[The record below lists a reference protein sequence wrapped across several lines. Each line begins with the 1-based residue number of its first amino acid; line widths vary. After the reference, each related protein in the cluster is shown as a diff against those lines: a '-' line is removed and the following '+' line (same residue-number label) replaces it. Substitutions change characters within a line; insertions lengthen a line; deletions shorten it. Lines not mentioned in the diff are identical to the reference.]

1 MTTPSDSTSDIPSGA
16 TSGATAV
23 IATASG
29 AGSPAAA
36 DGSAAAPRPGTLRT
50 RLRALRRN
58 RLALTGAVIAAV
70 FVLVALCA
78 PLIAPYDPARPDFGA
93 ALAPPS
99 WAHWLGTD
107 DLGRDQLSRVI
118 HGARASMQVGL
129 LAVVLAFLVGVPLG
143 LAAGFYGKYAD
154 SAVSRLTDTLLAFP
168 FLVLAVGLAAVLGPS
183 LLNATIA
190 IGISQVPAVIRI
202 ARAETLRLKHLDYVG
217 AALVNGG
224 GDATALFRHIL
235 PNATSALIVQA
246 TVGIPSAIIGEALL
260 SFLGLGVQPPAP
272 SLGVMLSGAQPFLGP
287 APWMAVFPGL
297 AIVAATLAFNLLGD
311 GLRDVLDP
319 RGATR

>member
-1 MTTPSDSTSDIPSGA
+1 MGPAGAPS
-16 TSGATAV
+16 
-23 IATASG
+23 
-29 AGSPAAA
+29 AGPE
-36 DGSAAAPRPGTLRT
+36 GPRPGTLRT
-50 RLRALRRN
+50 RLRALRKN

-129 LAVVLAFLVGVPLG
+129 LAVLLAFVVGVPLG
-143 LAAGFYGKYAD
+143 LAAGYYGKYAD

-202 ARAETLRLKHLDYVG
+202 ARAETLRLKTLDYVG
-217 AALVNGG
+217 AAVVNGG
-224 GDATALFRHIL
+224 GDGTVLFRHIL

-246 TVGIPSAIIGEALL
+246 TVGIPAAIIGEALL

>member
-1 MTTPSDSTSDIPSGA
+1 MTTA
-16 TSGATAV
+16 AVATA
-23 IATASG
+23 IRDMRARGT
-29 AGSPAAA
+29 
-36 DGSAAAPRPGTLRT
+36 GSAKLKALRT
-50 RLRALRRN
+50 N
-58 RLALTGAVIAAV
+58 RLAMTGAVIAAV
-70 FVLVALCA
+70 FVLAALFA
-78 PLIAPYDPARPDFGA
+78 PLVAPYDPARPDFDN
-93 ALAPPS
+93 ALSAPG

-143 LAAGFYGKYAD
+143 LLAGYYGKVAD

-183 LLNATIA
+183 LTNATIA
-190 IGISQVPAVIRI
+190 IGIAQTPAVIRI
-202 ARAETLRLKHLDYVG
+202 TRAETLRLAHADYV
-217 AALVNGG
+217 AAAVANGG
-224 GDATALFRHIL
+224 GDGTVLLRHIL

-246 TVGIPSAIIGEALL
+246 TVGIPSAIIGEAML
-260 SFLGLGVQPPAP
+260 SFLGLGVQPPDP
-272 SLGVMLSGAQPFLGP
+272 SLGVMLSSAQAFLAP

-319 RGATR
+319 RGGTR